1 MKRRDTATAD
11 LFAIPRPAAPVPGSM
26 DYRAHVTAL
35 VGEMLRDAAVAG
47 LDRYEVATRA
57 SRLAGRDI
65 SKAMLDGYTAE
76 SREEF
81 NAPLWLAPVLETV
94 CSSTLLAEWHAAQ
107 RGGRLLVGA
116 ATLDA
121 EIGRLEREREVAGE
135 RLRQLKEM
143 RRTVR

>member
-1 MKRRDTATAD
+1 MSRRDNATGD
-11 LFAIPRPAAPVPGSM
+11 MFAIPRAPVATPGSM
-26 DYRAHVTAL
+26 DHRQSVSSL
-35 VGEMLRDAAVAG
+35 VGDMLRDAAVAG

-57 SRLAGRDI
+57 SRLAGRDV
-65 SKAMLDGYTAE
+65 SKATLDGYTAE

-81 NAPLWLAPVLETV
+81 NVPLWLAPVLETV
-94 CSSTLLAEWHAAQ
+94 CSSTLLAEWHAEQ

-121 EIGRLEREREVAGE
+121 EIGRLEREREVVGD
-135 RLRQLKEM
+135 RLRQMKEM